1 MWRWADMSGTRGGD
15 ERKVSSLR
23 ELSRPSEP
31 ARDLWPQIEA
41 RISEERSMAPG
52 AMGAQPRPVRARAVP
67 LRWLAAAAVVA
78 SVAGG
83 VWVGRRLLPAAPP
96 RGGGGGRGGG
106 GAPTALDVAYVSDPR
121 YQRDRAALM
130 QSLQARLAA
139 LPPPARAK
147 VMASL
152 AAIHRAKQDLENAL
166 GKDPGNALLQELLV
180 NTYQDEMRV
189 LTDVHEAG
197 AAGRGICTCGGFP
210 GWRQR
215 YPCCVRARPP
225 APQAIKSSSA
235 RCRRRLAAWWTFP
248 TS

>member
-1 MWRWADMSGTRGGD
+1 MSGTRGGD

-23 ELSRPSEP
+23 ELSPAIEP

-41 RISEERSMAPG
+41 CINEERRTAPG
-52 AMGAQPRPVRARAVP
+52 AMAAQPRPVRARAVP

-78 SVAGG
+78 SVAVG
-83 VWVGRRLLPAAPP
+83 VWIGRSLLPAARPGAGVESP
-96 RGGGGGRGGG
+96 TAD
-106 GAPTALDVAYVSDPR
+106 APTALDVAYVSDPR

-139 LPPPARAK
+139 LPLPARAK

-152 AAIHRAKQDLENAL
+152 AAIHRAKQDLENEL

-189 LTDVHEAG
+189 LTDVHYAG
-197 AAGRGICTCGGFP
+197 DAGRGI
-210 GWRQR
+210 
-215 YPCCVRARPP
+215 
-225 APQAIKSSSA
+225 
-235 RCRRRLAAWWTFP
+235 
-248 TS
+248 

>member
-1 MWRWADMSGTRGGD
+1 MSGTRGGD

-23 ELSRPSEP
+23 ELSPAIEP

-41 RISEERSMAPG
+41 RINEERRAAPG
-52 AMGAQPRPVRARAVP
+52 ATAAPLRPVRARAVP

-78 SVAGG
+78 SVAVG
-83 VWVGRRLLPAAPP
+83 VWIGRSLLPAARPGAGVESP
-96 RGGGGGRGGG
+96 MSVSRGTLATAD
-106 GAPTALDVAYVSDPR
+106 APTALDVAYVSDPR

-197 AAGRGICTCGGFP
+197 DAGREI
-210 GWRQR
+210 
-215 YPCCVRARPP
+215 
-225 APQAIKSSSA
+225 
-235 RCRRRLAAWWTFP
+235 
-248 TS
+248 